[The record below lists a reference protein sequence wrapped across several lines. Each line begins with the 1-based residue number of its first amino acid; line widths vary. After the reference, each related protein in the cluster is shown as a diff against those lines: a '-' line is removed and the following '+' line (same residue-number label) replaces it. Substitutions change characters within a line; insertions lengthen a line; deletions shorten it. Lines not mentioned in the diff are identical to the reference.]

1 MVRPHAK
8 RPFCADPSVTL
19 QVLRLRRTRFED
31 EVGIAV
37 ERSLI
42 EPQPAHRPDAI
53 STAKRPLQ
61 MRCQTK
67 RDQATSTISKRIASG
82 LPTTR
87 KFARSLNTSAF
98 VGTNS
103 TDESIVSEQGTAGRC
118 KWCHKTNDLHVCFL

>member
-37 ERSLI
+37 ECSLI

-53 STAKRPLQ
+53 STTKRPSQ

-67 RDQATSTISKRIASG
+67 RDRATSTTSKRIASG

-87 KFARSLNTSAF
+87 KLARSLNTKAF
-98 VGTNS
+98 MGTYL
-103 TDESIVSEQGTAGRC
+103 GPYKCTAGC
-118 KWCHKTNDLHVCFL
+118 PD